1 MNCNDAQNLIQAYA
15 DAELDAA
22 SILELERHLSSCPAC
37 TQKLDDILN
46 LRSAVK
52 AGAPYHKPGPEL
64 TNRIHATLQKAD
76 GAQPGLHRAQRQTW
90 LRAGAAL
97 AAAVV
102 LAWTIVPLLSGR
114 SADDRIAAE
123 VISDHVRSLMV
134 DHLTDVVSSDQHMVK
149 PWFSGK
155 LDFSPPVGN
164 FVPQGYPLL
173 GGRLDYL
180 ADRTVAALVY
190 RHRQHYI
197 NVFVWPADP
206 AAVAA
211 PQELSRQGYQ
221 VMHWTQSGMHY
232 WVVSEL
238 NQDELRQ
245 FSSLVRRLP

>member
-22 SILELERHLSSCPAC
+22 SSLELERYLSSCPAC

-46 LRSAVK
+46 LRSALK
-52 AGAPYHKPGPEL
+52 AETLYRQPGIEL
-64 TNRIHATLQKAD
+64 RDRIHAALRQA
-76 GAQPGLHRAQRQTW
+76 GRAGPRAPARRLW
-90 LRAGAAL
+90 LNAGAAL

-134 DHLTDVVSSDQHMVK
+134 DHLTDVVSSDQHTVK

-180 ADRTVAALVY
+180 ANRTVAALVY

-197 NVFVWPADP
+197 NVFVWPAADP

-221 VMHWTQSGMHY
+221 IMHWTRSGMHY

-245 FSSLVRRLP
+245 FAKLVQNLP

>member
-15 DAELDAA
+15 DMELDPA
-22 SILELERHLSSCPAC
+22 SSLEMEQHLRSCPAC
-37 TQKLDDILN
+37 AQTLGDILR
-46 LRSAVK
+46 LRSTVK

-64 TNRIHATLQKAD
+64 TNRIHATLQKAG
-76 GAQPGLHRAQRQTW
+76 GAQPGQHRAQRQTW

-134 DHLTDVVSSDQHMVK
+134 DHLTDVVSSDQHTVK

-155 LDFSPPVGN
+155 LDFSPPVEN
-164 FVPQGYPLL
+164 FVPQGYALV

-180 ADRTVAALVY
+180 GNRTVAALVY

-197 NVFVWPADP
+197 NLFVWPADAGSATKP
-206 AAVAA
+206 E
-211 PQELSRQGYQ
+211 ELSRQGYQ

-245 FSSLVRRLP
+245 FSSLLRRLP